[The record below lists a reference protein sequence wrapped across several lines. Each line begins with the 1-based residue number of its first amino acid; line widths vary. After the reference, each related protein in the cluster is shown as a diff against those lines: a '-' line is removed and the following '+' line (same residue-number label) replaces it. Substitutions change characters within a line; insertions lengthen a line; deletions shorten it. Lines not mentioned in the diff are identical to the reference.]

1 MVRDGTDPDLDTF
14 DAIQQRERKPAQR
27 HQPAASRCGRAEAR
41 IFGDQARRA
50 LELVEECASYG
61 EAGLVT
67 VVRGGL
73 VQFFLR
79 FGAEGPAYASFA
91 RARANA

>member
-1 MVRDGTDPDLDTF
+1 MVRDDTDPDLGAF
-14 DAIQQRERKPAQR
+14 DAIQERERKPAQR
-27 HQPAASRCGRAEAR
+27 HQPAALRSGRAKLG
-41 IFGDQARRA
+41 ILDDQARRA